1 MIELPDAHSHLCV
14 ADWIEIHLA
23 TSADAISKAELSSII
38 EGSTGEEASDAFL
51 SSVWNELSIR
61 QERYFAPSFGVAER
75 RINRVNGRQ
84 HRIEYI
90 ACLIL
95 SLFGAPDGQIPGKLF
110 ERLSALALQE
120 YVKGEVFLF
129 GWPVLDGTE
138 IAIGQRVR
146 EAAGQLG
153 ERFAE
158 APARRYLDRGVDI
171 IAWKKFGERRSSQFI
186 ILAQCA
192 AGKHWQNKTRDL
204 PKESWEQYI
213 HWACNFVT
221 AFFVPCIIP
230 DSLWHDISREAGI
243 LFDRVRII
251 NFLPNGI
258 TDPQLSAELSRWAE
272 GQLTEFSVG

>member
-1 MIELPDAHSHLCV
+1 MIELPNAQSYVCV

-23 TSADAISKAELSSII
+23 TSADAVSKADLSTII
-38 EGSTGEEASDAFL
+38 EGQTGEEASDTFL

-61 QERYFAPSFGVAER
+61 HERYSEPSFAVAER
-75 RINRVNGRQ
+75 RINRVNDRKQ
-84 HRIEYI
+84 RFEYI
-90 ACLIL
+90 TCLIL
-95 SLFGAPDGQIPGKLF
+95 SLFGAPDGKTPGKLF

-129 GWPVLDGTE
+129 GWPVLDGTQ

-146 EAAGQLG
+146 EAAVQLG
-153 ERFAE
+153 ERFVE
-158 APARRYLDRGVDI
+158 APAPRYLDRGVDI

-192 AGKHWQNKTRDL
+192 AGKNWERKTRDL

-230 DSLWHDISREAGI
+230 DTLWHDISREAGI
-243 LFDRVRII
+243 LFDRIRIM
-251 NFLPNGI
+251 NCLPKGVS
-258 TDPQLSAELSRWAE
+258 DPQLSDELREWAE
-272 GQLTEFSVG
+272 GQLTEYSVG